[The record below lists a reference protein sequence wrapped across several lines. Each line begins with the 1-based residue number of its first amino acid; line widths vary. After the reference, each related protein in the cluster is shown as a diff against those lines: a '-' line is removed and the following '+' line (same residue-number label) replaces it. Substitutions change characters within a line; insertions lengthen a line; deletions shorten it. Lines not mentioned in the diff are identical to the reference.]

1 MSDFEQLQKALEEA
15 QGILAKYSEGGVA
28 SAASMSGQL
37 SDTSSM
43 VLMTDGVKRRK
54 KDKIAKRSNVKS
66 APDVPDQKVK
76 GIKTTSSGKRI
87 PVVGL
92 SAKDEDEYLYGD
104 TTIENGKKRI
114 KRA

>member
-1 MSDFEQLQKALEEA
+1 MSDFEQLQKELDEA
-15 QGILAKYSEGGVA
+15 REILAKYSEGGVA
-28 SAASMSGQL
+28 S
-37 SDTSSM
+37 TSSM
-43 VLMTDGVKRRK
+43 TGQLGDTSATVLMTDGVKRRK
-54 KDKIAKRSNVKS
+54 KDKLAKRSNVKP

-92 SAKDEDEYLYGD
+92 SAEGEDEYLYGD
-104 TTIENGKKRI
+104 TVIENGKKKT